1 MRIISIRVAPVARIV
16 AAVYA
21 MIGLL
26 IWLRFAFGSEQYLS
40 FPLGLVAPLFNLNL
54 NFHLER
60 SSSVFYGLFMC
71 IASVLSYSVTGW
83 LTGAGAALCFNLI
96 AKRIGGVDAKYFA
109 VSDAAPESSPPIK
122 VVMSKDSEARS

>member
-1 MRIISIRVAPVARIV
+1 MRIISIRVASVARIV
-16 AAVYA
+16 AVVYA

-26 IWLRFAFGSEQYLS
+26 VWLRFAFGSEQYLS

-60 SSSVFYGLFMC
+60 SSSVFYGLVMC

-83 LTGAGAALCFNLI
+83 LTGAGAALCFNLV
-96 AKRIGGVDAKYFA
+96 AKRIGGIDAKNF
-109 VSDAAPESSPPIK
+109 VVTDAAHENRHPIDI
-122 VVMSKDSEARS
+122 VMSKDSEARS